1 MSETHATGASD
12 GATGAPPGLPATGVS
27 VGAPVGAS
35 MGASAGALLRA
46 ERERK
51 GLHIGALAASLKMPV
66 RKLEA
71 LEADRHGE
79 LTDAVF
85 VRALALSVCR
95 QLQADPQPILALLPD
110 PEKPLLRTHTRLARV
125 NMPVNEEFSP
135 AVGGRPW
142 LRRPLAWVVLAL
154 LLAALGFVFWPAS
167 GGDLGRVAAPAVVS
181 NSGSSASLPAD
192 AATPAAPSAPTNPV
206 SVPAPGSTVTE
217 TVTPAFPPGGA
228 PAPSVAPTA
237 APAAAAPAAPQP
249 SGLALLRLSASG
261 TSWIEVLD
269 AGGAVLQRGNLQP
282 GESVVA
288 NGQPPLKVTI
298 GRADRVQVSVR
309 GQAFDTAAS
318 TRDNVARFEV
328 K

>member
-1 MSETHATGASD
+1 MSDTQATGTAE
-12 GATGAPPGLPATGVS
+12 GAGAPPGSPLAGAAA
-27 VGAPVGAS
+27 GAPAGTSV
-35 MGASAGALLRA
+35 GALLRA

-71 LEADRHGE
+71 LEADRHAE

-110 PEKPLLRTHTRLARV
+110 PEEPLLRTHTRLARV
-125 NMPVNEEFSP
+125 SMPVHEEFSP
-135 AVGGRPW
+135 VAGGQRW

-167 GGDLGRVAAPAVVS
+167 GGDLGSVAVPAAPSTIGPA
-181 NSGSSASLPAD
+181 ASPPAD
-192 AATPAAPSAPTNPV
+192 AAATPTTGTTPTAPPTPSGAAPVPT
-206 SVPAPGSTVTE
+206 PGSTVTE
-217 TVTPAFPPGGA
+217 PVTPAFPPGGA
-228 PAPSVAPTA
+228 PAPAATA
-237 APAAAAPAAPQP
+237 TTPAAPVP

-261 TSWIEVLD
+261 ASWIEVLD

-288 NGQPPLKVTI
+288 NGPPPLKVTI

-309 GQAFDTAAS
+309 GQPFDATPS